1 MSAYARA
8 SARRSSQSVSKRAES
23 AKKSRG
29 CSNSAS
35 SSQKYKGD
43 RGGGGGGGGN
53 RRRDNDFEDEDEF
66 GGLGLSQI
74 PLSQASDV
82 LYPTLSQ
89 VLGGASSGRGRDGWR
104 DGVCVEGESKSDNRG
119 NVACA
124 GMRTHCTMHTLSSHN
139 HTYKHTVV
147 VCGAVLVAAY
157 QLGAMLGR
165 GTVGECHEPDHRQRQ
180 HQQCG
185 VPQHAARQW
194 HSPPLPPDPRAAAHN
209 SGPA

>member
-89 VLGGASSGRGRDGWR
+89 VLGGASSGSNNESGGEGRYTPVGGGGLGGKRSVLASVGVRSISGWGNQQRPKTVTASTSSVPRTLFGSGAEGRLSQRGTMSMPSSNYLYGGGRSSQLSQMIYGSIG
-104 DGVCVEGESKSDNRG
+104 GV
-119 NVACA
+119 
-124 GMRTHCTMHTLSSHN
+124 SSFS
-139 HTYKHTVV
+139 
-147 VCGAVLVAAY
+147 VAARD
-157 QLGAMLGR
+157 QVRLD
-165 GTVGECHEPDHRQRQ
+165 EK
-180 HQQCG
+180 
-185 VPQHAARQW
+185 
-194 HSPPLPPDPRAAAHN
+194 
-209 SGPA
+209 